1 MVIVQNKVILYIAKR
16 ESHLAAAG
24 TALLHCILL
33 AMTSEIK
40 VNSLMPD
47 APFSIA

>member
-1 MVIVQNKVILYIAKR
+1 VQNKVILYIAKR

-24 TALLHCILL
+24 IALLHCILL
-33 AMTSEIK
+33 AMTSEIGG
-40 VNSLMPD
+40 NSLMPD

>member
-1 MVIVQNKVILYIAKR
+1 MQNKVILYIAQR
-16 ESHLAAAG
+16 ESHRAAAG
-24 TALLHCILL
+24 IALLHCILL
-33 AMTSEIK
+33 AMTSEIG

>member
-1 MVIVQNKVILYIAKR
+1 MVQNKVILYIAKR
-16 ESHLAAAG
+16 EINLAAAG
-24 TALLHCILL
+24 IAFLHCILL
-33 AMTSEIK
+33 AMTSEIG